1 MTVTT
6 TTARFSYVGDGNAGP
21 DTATGIKVLAATDV
35 KVYWNKATS
44 GSGTPVTVGDTSTAM
59 SASGYLTLNTHYTV
73 QNAGTGN
80 DITITLIASGW
91 TISSTLA
98 YATSSDSLVVTRE
111 VPYTQPSN
119 YQNNDT
125 FDAETLEQSLD
136 RSTMQIQ
143 QLSDV
148 ADRNIVFSSTLAD
161 SEFNSASVSGTDFGT
176 ARERA
181 STIVASKT
189 SRANKGLKF
198 DANGDIGVSTYNP
211 DEQATLATTQATN
224 ASASAT
230 LAGNYATK
238 VDGVVTGS
246 DHSSKAWAIGGTG
259 VTDTSSKGA
268 SKEWAIETS
277 GTVDTSEYSAKEYAQ
292 GTQASTGGSSKSW
305 AQDTDQVNGAG
316 TNDRSAKSW
325 SQGASMTGSTLGGS
339 AKDWAQLAEDSQVN
353 GSEYSAKHYSAKASA
368 SATSASNSATSA
380 ASSASSAGAS
390 AIAMAIALGIILTPF
405 F

>member
-21 DTATGIKVLAATDV
+21 DTATGIKVLASTDV

-44 GSGTPVTVGDTSTAM
+44 GSGTPVTVGDTSTVM

-98 YATSSDSLVVTRE
+98 YATSSDTLVVTRE

-181 STIVASKT
+181 STVVASKT
-189 SRANKGLKF
+189 SRANKALRF
-198 DANGDIGVSTYNP
+198 DANGDIGVSTYDP
-211 DEQATLATTQATN
+211 DTYATTADTYRNDALDHRDTAEDYATRTAGTVRHFDGATN
-224 ASASAT
+224 NTSDASPSAQS
-230 LAGNYATK
+230 
-238 VDGVVTGS
+238 GVYS
-246 DHSSKAWAIGGTG
+246 
-259 VTDTSSKGA
+259 
-268 SKEWAIETS
+268 SKEWAVGTHS
-277 GTVDTSEYSAKEYAQ
+277 GNTDGSAKQWALGGGSFASATAVSGSNYSAKEYAV
-292 GTQASTGGSSKSW
+292 GDST
-305 AQDTDQVNGAG
+305 AT
-316 TNDRSAKSW
+316 
-325 SQGASMTGSTLGGS
+325 GGS
-339 AKDWAQLAEDSQVN
+339 AKAWATDSSSPD
-353 GSEYSAKHYSAKASA
+353 GSSDKSAKTYASEASSSADSA
-368 SATSASNSATSA
+368 STSA
-380 ASSASSAGAS
+380 ATAQATS
-390 AIAMAIALGIILTPF
+390 IAMAIALGG
-405 F
+405 

>member
-6 TTARFSYVGDGNAGP
+6 TTARFSYSGDGGAGP
-21 DTATGIKVLAATDV
+21 DTATGIKVLASTDV

-44 GSGTPVTVGDTSTAM
+44 GSGTPVTVGNTSVAM
-59 SASGYLTLNTHYTV
+59 STSGYLTLNTHYTV
-73 QNAGTGN
+73 QNAGTDS

-176 ARERA
+176 TRERA

-198 DANGDIGVSTYNP
+198 DANGDIGISTYDTDTYVDTADSHRN
-211 DEQATLATTQATN
+211 DALDHRDTAEDYAIRTAGTVRHFDGATN
-224 ASASAT
+224 NTS
-230 LAGNYATK
+230 
-238 VDGVVTGS
+238 
-246 DHSSKAWAIGGTG
+246 GTG
-259 VTDTSSKGA
+259 TAQSGVYS
-268 SKEWAIETS
+268 SKEWAIGTQS
-277 GTVDTSEYSAKEYAQ
+277 GNTDGSAKQWALGGGSFAHGTAVSGSDYSAKEHAIGTTVTTGSSKQWATKDTSAVASSLYSAKEYAS
-292 GTQASTGGSSKSW
+292 GDA
-305 AQDTDQVNGAG
+305 
-316 TNDRSAKSW
+316 
-325 SQGASMTGSTLGGS
+325 TGSGGS
-339 AKDWAQLAEDSQVN
+339 AKAWAEDSSSPD
-353 GSEYSAKHYSAKASA
+353 GTTTKSAKTWATEAS
-368 SATSASNSATSA
+368 TSASTAENSAIEYS
-380 ASSASSAGAS
+380 
-390 AIAMAIALGIILTPF
+390 IALG
-405 F
+405 